1 MDFSAEVTLLVQN
14 FKNNVLLLGII
25 LIHFR
30 FYYFNIKVTV
40 LIGVF
45 ENHNN
50 KKKKI
55 ISVLSR

>member
-45 ENHNN
+45 KNHNN
-50 KKKKI
+50 KQKNYLCF
-55 ISVLSR
+55 V